1 MAETWT
7 VKGKVV
13 VDHVLSELDQMLG
26 TQSPLEG
33 IQVKVSARSKI
44 PFGWG
49 TWAAWDTVTTN
60 GAGQFSVSKEKGS
73 DRRQFKIE
81 ILFDSSKLRI
91 KEGKETSV
99 SFGGDGFPIDID
111 LDLTDKDWHE
121 IHSDKDDDEERR
133 AGVHD
138 LGEIRVTATIP
149 RKHCDIWILYNKVI
163 DVVDDYGADYAFK
176 TKLVVKYPM
185 SISPQVSSS
194 YWNPLNHHGYI
205 KEEHF
210 NTYTLLHEVAHQW
223 EYDHCTGE
231 LAMAWQ
237 LVKHGDTHQTREN
250 TTYVPF
256 LESFADFFA
265 VKMLQAISGGTV
277 KNFLQAAPYEKP
289 DQPFSRS
296 YIGGA
301 LSPEERNL
309 ANLDY
314 TERGWYGLFAAL
326 TFPYL
331 DRVDVD
337 RYYTDVNGENRDYAF
352 VSLFS
357 ALHDLKIGLTFKEVL
372 SIFLRNTAVGL
383 AAVLKTQEMDYGGF
397 LARAD
402 KISGKLDAA
411 KVTQL
416 KALLNPKAPPVAATA
431 RARDAAGSP
440 ATA

>member
-1 MAETWT
+1 MAENWT
-7 VKGKVV
+7 IKGKIV
-13 VDHVLSELDQMLG
+13 VDHVLPELDAMLG
-26 TQSPLEG
+26 SQSPLEG

-60 GAGQFSVSKEKGS
+60 AAGSFSVSKEKGS
-73 DRRQFKIE
+73 DRRQFKVQ

-91 KEGKETSV
+91 KEGKETGV
-99 SFGGDGFPIDID
+99 SIGGDGFPIDVE

-121 IHSDKDDDEERR
+121 VYSDKDDDEERR

-138 LGEIRVTATIP
+138 LGEIRVTSTVP

-163 DVVDDYGADYAFK
+163 DVVDNYGADYAFK

-185 SISPQVSSS
+185 SISPQASSS

-205 KEEHF
+205 KEDQF
-210 NTYTLLHEVAHQW
+210 TAYTLLHEVAHQW

-231 LAMAWQ
+231 MNMAWQ
-237 LVKHGDTHQTREN
+237 LVKHGSTHQTRES

-256 LESFADFFA
+256 LESFSDFFA
-265 VKMLQAISGGTV
+265 VKMLQELSAGTV
-277 KNFLQAAPYEKP
+277 KNFLQAPPYAKP
-289 DQPFSRS
+289 DQPFSRT

-301 LSPEERNL
+301 LSTQERNL

-314 TERGWYGLFAAL
+314 TERGWYGLFTSL
-326 TFPYL
+326 TFAYL

-352 VSLFS
+352 VSIFS

-372 SIFLRNTAVGL
+372 SVFLRNTQVGL
-383 AAVLKTQEMDYGGF
+383 GDVLKTSEMNYGGF
-397 LARAD
+397 IARAD
-402 KISGKLDAA
+402 KILGKLDGG
-411 KVTQL
+411 KVSAL
-416 KALLNPKAPPVAATA
+416 KAMLNPKPPASATA
-431 RARDAAGSP
+431 SGTRSRAESP
-440 ATA
+440 APA